1 MAVMNYATAETVKSV
16 VDGDI
21 IPAKAA
27 EAISAGK
34 VSHALSLSV
43 NGQAAGSFDG
53 SEEVSLNIQ
62 TAAAIVERMAELPE
76 AGEASADIVGLEN
89 ETCVKQKSG
98 DAYSYASV
106 IVRDTDKIAVGKSA
120 VAPAMN
126 SISVGVQAICS
137 GINGI
142 CIGRKSAAT
151 ITEALAIG
159 SAAVAKQINS
169 IAVGKGA
176 WAEGDAAVALGK
188 VARATAANSM
198 ALGQGATVETVNTIC
213 LGNDKIAALN
223 CQVDLSVTSDERDKA
238 DIEDLDK
245 EKALEFIGR
254 VQAVRYVNNRRSYYA
269 EEGKKYDREAHGRGE
284 KKGER
289 KRVGVLAQQVR
300 QELFKLFHTDNYA
313 DIVNDDRYDAPAR
326 TGEEENLLTV
336 RYSAFIPFLIAS
348 VQALS
353 EKVRILE
360 EKIVDKS
367 AQK

>member
-1 MAVMNYATAETVKSV
+1 MSVTNYATAETIKCV
-16 VDGDI
+16 VDGEI
-21 IPAKAA
+21 VPARSAA
-27 EAISAGK
+27 ADK
-34 VSHALSLSV
+34 VAHALSLSV
-43 NGQAAGSFDG
+43 NGRAAGSFDG
-53 SEEVSLNIQ
+53 SEEVSLDIQ
-62 TAAAIVERMAELPE
+62 TATAIVERLSELPE

-120 VAPAMN
+120 EAPAMN

-142 CIGRKSAAT
+142 SIGRKSAAT

-159 SAAVAKQINS
+159 SAAMAKQINS

-176 WAEGDAAVALGK
+176 LAEGDAAVAVGK
-188 VARATAANSM
+188 VAHATAANSI
-198 ALGQGATVETVNTIC
+198 ALGQGATADTANTIC

-238 DIEDLDK
+238 DIEELDK

-269 EEGKKYDREAHGRGE
+269 EEGKNTIERRTGAARKRGKESAWACSRSKCRKNFSDFSVRTISPISSTTTCTTRPSGRG
-284 KKGER
+284 R
-289 KRVGVLAQQVR
+289 KR
-300 QELFKLFHTDNYA
+300 TC
-313 DIVNDDRYDAPAR
+313 
-326 TGEEENLLTV
+326 
-336 RYSAFIPFLIAS
+336 
-348 VQALS
+348 
-353 EKVRILE
+353 
-360 EKIVDKS
+360 
-367 AQK
+367 

>member
-1 MAVMNYATAETVKSV
+1 MSVTNYATAETIKCV
-16 VDGDI
+16 VDGEI
-21 IPAKAA
+21 VPARSAA
-27 EAISAGK
+27 ADK
-34 VSHALSLSV
+34 VAHALSLSV
-43 NGQAAGSFDG
+43 NGRAAGSFDG
-53 SEEVSLNIQ
+53 SEEVSLDIQ
-62 TAAAIVERMAELPE
+62 TATAIVERLSELPE
-76 AGEASADIVGLEN
+76 AGETSADIVGLEN

-120 VAPAMN
+120 EAPAMN

-142 CIGRKSAAT
+142 SIGRKSAAT

-159 SAAVAKQINS
+159 SAAMAKQINS

-176 WAEGDAAVALGK
+176 LAEGDAAVAVGK
-188 VARATAANSM
+188 VAHATAANSI
-198 ALGQGATVETVNTIC
+198 ALGQGATADTANTIC

-238 DIEDLDK
+238 DIEELDK

-284 KKGER
+284 KKGKR
-289 KRVGVLAQQVR
+289 KRVGVLAQQV
-300 QELFKLFHTDNYA
+300 QKELFRLFRTDNFA
-313 DIVNDDRYDAPAR
+313 DIVNDDLYDAPER
-326 TGEEENLLTV
+326 KGTEENLLTV

-348 VQALS
+348 VQALC
-353 EKVRILE
+353 ERVRILE

>member
-1 MAVMNYATAETVKSV
+1 MSVTNYATAETIKCV
-16 VDGDI
+16 VDGEI
-21 IPAKAA
+21 VPARSAA
-27 EAISAGK
+27 ADK
-34 VSHALSLSV
+34 VAHALSLSV
-43 NGQAAGSFDG
+43 NGRAAGSFDG
-53 SEEVSLNIQ
+53 SEEVSLDIQ
-62 TAAAIVERMAELPE
+62 TATAIVERLSELPE
-76 AGEASADIVGLEN
+76 AGETSADIVGLEN

-120 VAPAMN
+120 EAPAMN

-142 CIGRKSAAT
+142 SIGRKSAAT

-159 SAAVAKQINS
+159 SAAMAKQINS
-169 IAVGKGA
+169 IAVGKG
-176 WAEGDAAVALGK
+176 K
-188 VARATAANSM
+188 VAHATAANSI
-198 ALGQGATVETVNTIC
+198 ALGQGATADTANTIC

-238 DIEDLDK
+238 DIEELDK

-284 KKGER
+284 KKGKR
-289 KRVGVLAQQVR
+289 KRVGVLAQQV
-300 QELFKLFHTDNYA
+300 QKELFRLFSTDNFA
-313 DIVNDDRYDAPAR
+313 DIVNDDLYDAPER
-326 TGEEENLLTV
+326 KGTEENLLTV

-348 VQALS
+348 VQALG

>member
-1 MAVMNYATAETVKSV
+1 MSVTNYATAETIKCV
-16 VDGDI
+16 VDGEI
-21 IPAKAA
+21 VPARSAA
-27 EAISAGK
+27 ADK
-34 VSHALSLSV
+34 VAHALSLSV
-43 NGQAAGSFDG
+43 NGRAAGSFDG
-53 SEEVSLNIQ
+53 SEEVSLDIQ
-62 TAAAIVERMAELPE
+62 TATAIVERLSELPE

-120 VAPAMN
+120 EAPAMN

-142 CIGRKSAAT
+142 SIGRKSAAT

-159 SAAVAKQINS
+159 SAAKAKQINS

-176 WAEGDAAVALGK
+176 LAEGDAAVAVGK
-188 VARATAANSM
+188 VAHATAANSI
-198 ALGQGATVETVNTIC
+198 AIGQGAIADTANTIC

-238 DIEDLDK
+238 DIEELDK

-269 EEGKKYDREAHGRGE
+269 EDGKKYDREAHGRGE

-289 KRVGVLAQQVR
+289 KRVGVLAQQV
-300 QELFKLFHTDNYA
+300 QKELLKLFHTDNFA
-313 DIVNDDRYDAPAR
+313 DIVNDDLYDAPER
-326 TGEEENLLTV
+326 KGTEENLLTV

-348 VQALS
+348 VQALG

-360 EKIVDKS
+360 EKIVDKP
-367 AQK
+367 AQM

>member
-1 MAVMNYATAETVKSV
+1 MSVTNYATAETIKCV
-16 VDGDI
+16 VDGEI
-21 IPAKAA
+21 VPARSAA
-27 EAISAGK
+27 ADK
-34 VSHALSLSV
+34 VAHALSLSV
-43 NGQAAGSFDG
+43 NGRAAGSFDG
-53 SEEVSLNIQ
+53 SEEVSLDIQ
-62 TAAAIVERMAELPE
+62 TATAIVERLSELPE

-120 VAPAMN
+120 EAPAMN

-142 CIGRKSAAT
+142 SIGRKSAAT

-159 SAAVAKQINS
+159 SAAMAKQINS

-176 WAEGDAAVALGK
+176 LAEGDAAVAVGK
-188 VARATAANSM
+188 VAHATAANSI
-198 ALGQGATVETVNTIC
+198 AIGQGAIADTANTIC

-238 DIEDLDK
+238 DIEELDK

-269 EEGKKYDREAHGRGE
+269 EDGKKYDREAHGRGE

-289 KRVGVLAQQVR
+289 KRVGVLAQQV
-300 QELFKLFHTDNYA
+300 QKELLKLFHTDNFA
-313 DIVNDDRYDAPAR
+313 DIVNDDLYDAPER
-326 TGEEENLLTV
+326 KGTEENLLTV

-348 VQALS
+348 VQALG

-360 EKIVDKS
+360 EKIVDKP
-367 AQK
+367 AQM

>member
-1 MAVMNYATAETVKSV
+1 MSVTNYATAETIKCV
-16 VDGDI
+16 VDGEI
-21 IPAKAA
+21 VPARSAA
-27 EAISAGK
+27 ADK
-34 VSHALSLSV
+34 VAHALSLSV
-43 NGQAAGSFDG
+43 NGRAAGSFDG
-53 SEEVSLNIQ
+53 SEEVSLDIQ
-62 TAAAIVERMAELPE
+62 TATAIVERLSELPE

-120 VAPAMN
+120 EAPAMN

-142 CIGRKSAAT
+142 SIGRKSAAT

-159 SAAVAKQINS
+159 SAAMAKQINS

-176 WAEGDAAVALGK
+176 LAEGDAAVAVGK
-188 VARATAANSM
+188 VAHATAANSI
-198 ALGQGATVETVNTIC
+198 ALGQGATADTANTIC

-238 DIEDLDK
+238 DIEELDK

-284 KKGER
+284 KKGKS
-289 KRVGVLAQQVR
+289 KRVGVLAQQV
-300 QELFKLFHTDNYA
+300 QKELFRLFRTDNFA
-313 DIVNDDRYDAPAR
+313 DIVNDDLYDAPER
-326 TGEEENLLTV
+326 KGTEENLLTV

-348 VQALS
+348 VQALG